1 MFLHTV
7 QKSEM
12 KDDLHFPIHIS
23 SIRIKQD

>member
-12 KDDLHFPIHIS
+12 KDDLNFPIHIS